1 MYGMASSKLDA
12 TVYTTNTAY
21 SITGLEEF
29 TECFVQ
35 VHAETSVS
43 GTPCNIEQAK
53 TKEDCELHVFIVP
66 FDCSDQMLLILR
78 R

>member
-29 TECFVQ
+29 TEYFAQ

-53 TKEDCELHVFIVP
+53 TKEDCECL
-66 FDCSDQMLLILR
+66 CSSSSLTVLIKCC
-78 R
+78 